1 MPHWPAV
8 GIIDL
13 ARTAE
18 SGFLTV
24 SPGSVSPQFN
34 RSLVV
39 FLNEPVGIAGVH
51 RYRNQIEQSFVALLA
66 CAKFCFGSSKRAQI
80 NDGRLVE
87 QRAVFHGRSDWSA
100 QKNRW
105 NLFAL
110 FVLQQQF

>member
-1 MPHWPAV
+1 MPHRPAV
-8 GIIDL
+8 GMIDL
-13 ARTAE
+13 PRTTE

-24 SPGSVSPQFN
+24 SSGIASPEFN

-51 RYRNQIEQSFVALLA
+51 RYRNQTEQSFVALLA
-66 CAKFCFGSSKRAQI
+66 CLKFCFRSFELAQI
-80 NDGRLVE
+80 NNGRLIE
-87 QRAVFHGRSDWSA
+87 QRAVFRRRSDWSA

-110 FVLQQQF
+110 FVLQ